1 MTSDETDKEGTMKD
15 EPRRPRFRLF
25 VLALLAVTALV
36 IAGCGDDDDESTA
49 TDDTAEA
56 DTEEASDADAA
67 EEDAADTGEDDTAAA
82 SGGEFE
88 VFALLPQGNDQ
99 PYGTTYLPPME
110 AKAAELGVNLTITN
124 SQYDADKQASECE
137 TAVAAEPDLII
148 LWPAVGDT
156 VRPCLEAA
164 NDAGIPVTVT
174 NSDVNPEDQD
184 LTAAYSGPDT
194 YGQGVASA
202 ELMCEFAAGEDIG
215 IIMVNGLTGNSTA
228 IDREAGFEDTIN
240 EQCPNVEILA
250 RQPGNWNKDESQ
262 IAASE
267 MITAVGA
274 ENIQGVYAADD
285 TMVAGVIDALK
296 ARDIDPATLIITSI
310 GNTFL
315 GNPLV
320 ASGELDGTVF
330 QSSSWDGE
338 KAVTVAHEVL
348 TSQPSERIVEFMP
361 SVKVTADNADDPS
374 VAPEW

>member
-1 MTSDETDKEGTMKD
+1 MKSK
-15 EPRRPRFRLF
+15 RLRLKVISLF
-25 VLALLAVTALV
+25 AVLALILAA
-36 IAGCGDDDDESTA
+36 CGDSDSDDDSADDGGTETTA
-49 TDDTAEA
+49 A
-56 DTEEASDADAA
+56 ADAGG
-67 EEDAADTGEDDTAAA
+67 DAADTGDT
-82 SGGEFE
+82 FE
-88 VFALLPQGNDQ
+88 IFALLPQGNDQ
-99 PYGTTYLPPME
+99 PYGTTYLPPFE
-110 AKAAELGVNLTITN
+110 EKAAELGLNVTITN

-137 TAVAAEPDLII
+137 VAVAANPDLII

-174 NSDVNPEDQD
+174 NSDVNPEDKD

-194 YGQGVASA
+194 YGQGAASA
-202 ELMCEFAAGEDIG
+202 EIFCELAGGEDVG

-228 IDREAGFEDTIN
+228 IDREAGFEETIT
-240 EQCPNVEILA
+240 EQCPNVTILA
-250 RQPGNWNKDESQ
+250 RQPGDWNKDTSQ
-262 IAASE
+262 LAASE

-274 ENIQGVYAADD
+274 ENIGGVYAADD

-296 ARDIDPATLIITSI
+296 ARDIDPASLIITSI

-320 ASGELDGTVF
+320 LSGELDGTVF

-338 KAVTVAHEVL
+338 NAAVVAHQVL
-348 TSQPSERIVEFMP
+348 TAPPSERLVLFMP
-361 SVKVTADNADDPS
+361 SVKVTEGNATDEA

>member
-1 MTSDETDKEGTMKD
+1 MQHQTKRS
-15 EPRRPRFRLF
+15 RWWLF
-25 VLALLAVTALV
+25 ALAAVVAGALLAA
-36 IAGCGDDDDESTA
+36 CGDDDGGDDSTA
-49 TDDTAEA
+49 ADDSGS
-56 DTEEASDADAA
+56 EEAADSGSDDGDAA
-67 EEDAADTGEDDTAAA
+67 AGGD
-82 SGGEFE
+82 GEFE

-110 AKAAELGVNLTITN
+110 AKAAELGINLTITN

-137 TAVAAEPDLII
+137 TAVAASPDLII

-202 ELMCEFAAGEDIG
+202 ELMCEFAGGEDIG
-215 IIMVNGLTGNSTA
+215 IIMINGLTGNSTA
-228 IDREAGFEDTIN
+228 IDREAGFEDTVN

-285 TMVAGVIDALK
+285 TMVAGAIDALK

-320 ASGELDGTVF
+320 VSGELDGTVF

-338 KAVTVAHEVL
+338 HAVTVAHEVL
-348 TSQPSERIVEFMP
+348 TGSPADRIVEFMP
-361 SVKVTADNADDPS
+361 SVKVTGDNADDPS

>member
-1 MTSDETDKEGTMKD
+1 M
-15 EPRRPRFRLF
+15 RL
-25 VLALLAVTALV
+25 LLGLLLAFMLV
-36 IAGCGDDDDESTA
+36 AAACSSDDESSDGS
-49 TDDTAEA
+49 DDSA
-56 DTEEASDADAA
+56 ASDDSASDDSASDDSA
-67 EEDAADTGEDDTAAA
+67 SDDSASGDSEAADGETY
-82 SGGEFE
+82 E

-99 PYGTTYLPPME
+99 PYGTTYLPPFE
-110 AKAAELGVNLTITN
+110 AKAAELGLNLNITN

-137 TAVAAEPDLII
+137 VAVAAEPDLII

-174 NSDVNPEDQD
+174 NSDVNPEDKD

-194 YGQGVASA
+194 YGQGAASG
-202 ELMCEFAAGEDIG
+202 ELMCQFADGAEVG

-228 IDREAGFEDTIN
+228 IDRENGFEDTIN
-240 EQCPNVEILA
+240 DQCPNVTILA
-250 RQPGNWNKDESQ
+250 RQPGNWNKDDSQ
-262 IAASE
+262 LAASE

-274 ENIQGVYAADD
+274 ENIGGVYAADD

-296 ARDIDPATLIITSI
+296 ARDIDPASLIITSI

-320 ASGELDGTVF
+320 VNGELDGTIF

-338 KAVTVAHEVL
+338 NAAITAHEVL
-348 TSQPSERIVEFMP
+348 TQSSGERIVKFMP
-361 SVKVTADNADDPS
+361 SVPVTAENAEDPA

>member
-1 MTSDETDKEGTMKD
+1 MMKVGEMETETEKGGKVETG
-15 EPRRPRFRLF
+15 RSRLRMF
-25 VLALLAVTALV
+25 SLMLLAAMLFL
-36 IAGCGDDDDESTA
+36 AACGGDGDD
-49 TDDTAEA
+49 TDAAE
-56 DTEEASDADAA
+56 DGGEEASSD
-67 EEDAADTGEDDTAAA
+67 
-82 SGGEFE
+82 GGGDYE

-110 AKAAELGVNLTITN
+110 AKAKELGINLTITN

-137 TAVAAEPDLII
+137 VAVAAEPDLII

-164 NDAGIPVTVT
+164 KDAGIPVTVT
-174 NSDVNPEDQD
+174 NSDVNPEDKD
-184 LTAAYSGPDT
+184 LVEGYSGPDT
-194 YGQGVASA
+194 YGQGQASA
-202 ELMCEFAAGEDIG
+202 ELMCEAADGADVG

-228 IDREAGFEDTIN
+228 INRRAGF
-240 EQCPNVEILA
+240 VEHVEANCTNITILA
-250 RQPGNWNKDESQ
+250 EQPGNWNKDDSQ

-267 MITAVGA
+267 MITSVGA

-285 TMVAGVIDALK
+285 TMVAGAIDALK
-296 ARDIDPATLIITSI
+296 ARDIDPSSLIITSI

-320 ASGELDGTVF
+320 VSGELTGTIF

-338 KAVTVAHEVL
+338 NAVVVAHQVL
-348 TSQPSERIVEFMP
+348 TGEDVDENLFMP

>member
-1 MTSDETDKEGTMKD
+1 VVGA
-15 EPRRPRFRLF
+15 LI
-25 VLALLAVTALV
+25 LAAC
-36 IAGCGDDDDESTA
+36 GGDDDSADDGDTA
-49 TDDTAEA
+49 T
-56 DTEEASDADAA
+56 
-67 EEDAADTGEDDTAAA
+67 TAARTETTVA
-82 SGGEFE
+82 GSEDTPFE

-99 PYGTTYLPPME
+99 PYGTTYLPPFE
-110 AKAAELGVNLTITN
+110 AKAAELGLNVTITN

-137 TAVAAEPDLII
+137 VAVAAQPDLII

-164 NDAGIPVTVT
+164 QEAGIPVTVT
-174 NSDVNPEDQD
+174 NSDLNPEDQE
-184 LTAAYSGPDT
+184 LSAAYSGPDT

-202 ELMCEFAAGEDIG
+202 EIFCELAGGEDVG

-228 IDREAGFEDTIN
+228 IDREAGFEETVN
-240 EQCPNVEILA
+240 AQCPNVTILA

-262 IAASE
+262 LAASE
-267 MITAVGA
+267 MITAVGV
-274 ENIQGVYAADD
+274 ENIGGVYAADD

-296 ARDIDPATLIITSI
+296 ARDIDPASLIITSI

-320 ASGELDGTVF
+320 LSGELDGTVF

-338 KAVTVAHEVL
+338 NAATVAHEIL
-348 TSQPSERIVEFMP
+348 TNAPSERLVAFMP
-361 SVKVTADNADDPS
+361 SVKVTAENADDPS

>member
-1 MTSDETDKEGTMKD
+1 MRTG
-15 EPRRPRFRLF
+15 RFFRLVGAF
-25 VLALLAVTALV
+25 AAGAMLLAAC
-36 IAGCGDDDDESTA
+36 GGDDAVA
-49 TDDTAEA
+49 T
-56 DTEEASDADAA
+56 
-67 EEDAADTGEDDTAAA
+67 AADSVDDAGGDD
-82 SGGEFE
+82 GGETGAEPGDAEFA

-110 AKAAELGVNLTITN
+110 AAAAELGISLTITN
-124 SQYDADKQASECE
+124 SQYDADTQASDCE
-137 TAVAAEPDLII
+137 VAVAAQPDLII

-164 NDAGIPVTVT
+164 NAAGIPVTVT

-184 LTAAYSGPDT
+184 LTRGYSGPDT

-202 ELMCEFAAGEDIG
+202 ELMCEFADGQDIG

-228 IDREAGFEDTIN
+228 IDRENGFEDTID

-250 RQPGNWNKDESQ
+250 RQPGNWNKDDSQ

-285 TMVAGVIDALK
+285 TMVAGAIDALI
-296 ARDIDPATLIITSI
+296 ARDIDPTDLIITSI

-320 ASGELDGTVF
+320 VDGLLDGTVF
-330 QSSSWDGE
+330 QSSSWDGGN
-338 KAVTVAHEVL
+338 AVITAHEVL
-348 TSQPSERIVEFMP
+348 TQDPAERLVRFMP

>member
-1 MTSDETDKEGTMKD
+1 MQMRRWRLIGLLAAGAMVLAACGSDGDEDTADETTEEET
-15 EPRRPRFRLF
+15 E
-25 VLALLAVTALV
+25 
-36 IAGCGDDDDESTA
+36 
-49 TDDTAEA
+49 DTTEEETED
-56 DTEEASDADAA
+56 DTEE
-67 EEDAADTGEDDTAAA
+67 ETEDDSGDEEAA
-82 SGGEFE
+82 GGEEFE

-110 AKAAELGVNLTITN
+110 ETAAELGMNLTITN
-124 SQYDADKQASECE
+124 SQYDADTQASDCE
-137 TAVAAEPDLII
+137 VAVAAQPDLII

-164 NDAGIPVTVT
+164 NSAGIPVTVT
-174 NSDVNPEDQD
+174 NSDVNEEDQD
-184 LTAAYSGPDT
+184 LTEGYSGPDT

-202 ELMCEFAAGEDIG
+202 ELMCEFADGEDTG

-228 IDREAGFEDTIN
+228 IDRENGFEDTIN

-250 RQPGNWNKDESQ
+250 RQPGDWNKDDSQ

-267 MITAVGA
+267 MITAVGP
-274 ENIQGVYAADD
+274 ENIDGVYAADD
-285 TMVAGVIDALK
+285 TMVAGAIDALI
-296 ARDIDPATLIITSI
+296 ARDLDPEDLIITSI

-320 ASGELDGTVF
+320 LDGLLDGTVF

-338 KAVTVAHEVL
+338 NAVTTAYEVL
-348 TSQPSERIVEFMP
+348 TEAPDERLVRFMP
-361 SVKVTADNADDPS
+361 SVQVTAENADDPE